1 MKGFQ
6 SFNSGLPDTRQAFEL
21 LARAAA
27 TPAAA
32 RPAAPTGPVVLYG
45 AGELG
50 QMALDWC
57 RQQEV
62 TVLAAVDANADRW
75 REHPAWS
82 GISLWTPE
90 TVPAALRQE
99 HPLLLCL
106 STLPLQ
112 GIVER
117 LQAQGW
123 HDLRTFYDFVDAW
136 PRRQSLN
143 NGWHAAMPEGQS
155 LAQTREVLSLW
166 HDDVS
171 RAHHLQFLAWRCLRE
186 EWQFA
191 DAPVHVDQR
200 YAIPE
205 FVDAWRP
212 GERLLDAGAHHGQL
226 IARHA
231 SARPGELAHV
241 WAVEPDAVNRQA
253 LETWCANASPEL
265 RSRIEVHDFALGR
278 RAGHRSFV
286 AQQGYASR
294 LWGRGPQR
302 VPVRALDDLPWDPS
316 FIKLHLEG
324 GEWRALQGGANMLRA
339 CAPLITLTVYHRRDG
354 LHHTAHW
361 LMQLLPDYQWRFRL
375 HGWIG
380 TAAVIYGIPPH
391 RL

>member
-6 SFNSGLPDTRQAFEL
+6 SFKSGLPDTRQAFEL

-32 RPAAPTGPVVLYG
+32 RPAARTGPVVLYG

-62 TVLAAVDANADRW
+62 TVMAAVDANADRW

-123 HDLRTFYDFVDAW
+123 RDLRTFYDFVDAW

-191 DAPVHVDQR
+191 DAPVHVNQR

-212 GERLLDAGAHHGQL
+212 GERLLDAGRRFGAPDFDRRSFFRAVVDGRYKL
-226 IARHA
+226 VRWFSPREYGNPATLNELGGRA
-231 SARPGELAHV
+231 DLALYDLRADPGEMENLARPDHPLHNPALIQGMLA
-241 WAVEPDAVNRQA
+241 
-253 LETWCANASPEL
+253 
-265 RSRIEVHDFALGR
+265 
-278 RAGHRSFV
+278 
-286 AQQGYASR
+286 
-294 LWGRGPQR
+294 
-302 VPVRALDDLPWDPS
+302 
-316 FIKLHLEG
+316 KLHVLVRDEIV
-324 GEWRALQGGANMLRA
+324 EDGAPFDLD
-339 CAPLITLTVYHRRDG
+339 L
-354 LHHTAHW
+354 
-361 LMQLLPDYQWRFRL
+361 F
-375 HGWIG
+375 G
-380 TAAVIYGIPPH
+380 TPGVTSS
-391 RL
+391 